1 MNQKNVLMIFTGAE
15 GTTYINDMLSNA
27 PNIYIPGY
35 EILDLVHKKP
45 EEKEEFKEN
54 LLELAKSIFNPE
66 EASISDE
73 KINTLL
79 PKLKPKTKQSIIE
92 IKKSNITFL
101 KWRVPNEMY
110 QYLNNDLAINTIL
123 LPIRYSFSRIYSSYF
138 KKSGITIF
146 SKFKHD
152 RNIAM
157 EENIG
162 KLVIDKDL
170 LDSVISGHEGYLDK
184 FKMKYNELKKTNI
197 PIIILDYYYIND
209 NEYLNKKIGKLFDI
223 DFNSKVLRRD
233 EDMNQVRKT
242 TNWLELFDE
251 NSKEIILK
259 EKEKYENNAKK
270 EIITFLEKECG
281 NDY

>member
-162 KLVIDKDL
+162 KIVIDKDL
-170 LDSVISGHEGYLDK
+170 LDKDIEKQKQYLDD
-184 FKMKYNELKKTNI
+184 FKIKYNELKKTNI

>member
-1 MNQKNVLMIFTGAE
+1 
-15 GTTYINDMLSNA
+15 MLWSQEVR
-27 PNIYIPGY
+27 Y
-35 EILDLVHKKP
+35 KSKP
-45 EEKEEFKEN
+45 DFGFK
-54 LLELAKSIFNPE
+54 
-66 EASISDE
+66 
-73 KINTLL
+73 
-79 PKLKPKTKQSIIE
+79 
-92 IKKSNITFL
+92 
-101 KWRVPNEMY
+101 
-110 QYLNNDLAINTIL
+110 TIL
-123 LPIRYSFSRIYSSYF
+123 RPE
-138 KKSGITIF
+138 SGIRIF
-146 SKFKHD
+146 RKFDGD

-157 EENIG
+157 KENIG

-170 LDSVISGHEGYLDK
+170 LNQVIEKQKNYLDE
-184 FKMKYNELKKTNI
+184 FKIQYNELKKTNI

-233 EDMNQVRKT
+233 KHMKQVRKT
-242 TNWLELFDE
+242 TNWFDLFDE

>member
-79 PKLKPKTKQSIIE
+79 PKLETKQSIIE

-162 KLVIDKDL
+162 KIVIDKDL
-170 LDSVISGHEGYLDK
+170 LDKDIEKQKQYLDD
-184 FKMKYNELKKTNI
+184 FKIKYNELKKTNI